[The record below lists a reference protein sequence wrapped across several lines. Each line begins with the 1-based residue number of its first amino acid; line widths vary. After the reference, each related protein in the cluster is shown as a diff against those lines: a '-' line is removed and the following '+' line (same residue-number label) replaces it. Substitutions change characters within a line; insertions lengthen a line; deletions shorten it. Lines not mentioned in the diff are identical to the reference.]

1 MKSHSL
7 SSSPLTDVQPQAG
20 LETAE
25 CGLERATRSTE
36 TLSGQ
41 SDSRQRASVA
51 APQGRTG
58 QDIDVP
64 ILKGYGPLQTDA
76 DYYAL
81 LTRKIFHAGFNRD
94 AVDRRW
100 SAFERAFRGFQ
111 PEVVARF
118 AGSDIDRVLCDT
130 SLIQNRR
137 KLLASLRNAQRIQA
151 IAKEHGSFHQWL
163 IALSSAPYEYR
174 AESVAGVFAYVGE
187 MTAFGFLF
195 EAGLASLDERP
206 EAASH

>member
-7 SSSPLTDVQPQAG
+7 PSSPLTCPQPQAD
-20 LETAE
+20 LEAAE
-25 CGLERATRSTE
+25 CGLERATCSTE
-36 TLSGQ
+36 TLSGRPG
-41 SDSRQRASVA
+41 SRQRASVP

-58 QDIDVP
+58 QGIDMP
-64 ILKGYGPLQTDA
+64 IPKGYGPLQTDA
-76 DYYAL
+76 EYYAL

-118 AGSDIDRVLCDT
+118 AGSDIDQVLCDT

-151 IAKEHGSFHQWL
+151 IAEDHGSFHQWL
-163 IALSSAPYEYR
+163 IALSNAPYEYR
-174 AESVAGVFAYVGE
+174 AESIAGVFAYVGE
-187 MTAFGFLF
+187 MTAFWFLF

-206 EAASH
+206 EAAGH